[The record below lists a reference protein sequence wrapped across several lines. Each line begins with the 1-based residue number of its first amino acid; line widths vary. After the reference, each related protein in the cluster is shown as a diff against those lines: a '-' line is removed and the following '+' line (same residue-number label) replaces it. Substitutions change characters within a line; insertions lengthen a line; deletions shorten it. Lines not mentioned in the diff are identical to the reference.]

1 MALHLVTGYAGTE
14 HITSADQGAYNMA
27 TFAEGE
33 FVFDRGNKFA
43 ATVVSN
49 NVVSIAD
56 GEAMM
61 QGRFI
66 KMIAGTS
73 EDVTIE
79 NGTQGMNRND
89 LICIRYEKNT
99 STGVETASFV
109 VKKGTETSSTP
120 TDPEYT
126 TGDITDGQDL
136 VNEMPMYRVVL
147 NGLNIASIA
156 ELFVIKAAFADK
168 PVELIFEQ
176 VNATTITT
184 SLVLSYNPQ
193 YFSFSIGD
201 WEFIKRKYKLLQFVL
216 MRCDSSGKYF
226 RDNYDSLKKEWIVFP
241 DIIGDISSI
250 YYINDE
256 FLESFSGGYST
267 RIGNDLDLISP
278 KVKGYYTFRCFI
290 TSRGTVE
297 CWTQLLPFMRNRAG
311 TVETTSANTVLV
323 SNSLTVQNTYYHK
336 LSVYG
341 MPR

>member
-89 LICIRYEKNT
+89 LICIRYEKNA

-136 VNEMPMYRVVL
+136 VNEMPMYRCTL
-147 NGLNIASIA
+147 NGLNLS
-156 ELFVIKAAFADK
+156 
-168 PVELIFEQ
+168 
-176 VNATTITT
+176 ITT
-184 SLVLSYNPQ
+184 L
-193 YFSFSIGD
+193 FT
-201 WEFIKRKYKLLQFVL
+201 IKTAEYAVDR
-216 MRCDSSGKYF
+216 
-226 RDNYDSLKKEWIVFP
+226 EPIE
-241 DIIGDISSI
+241 ISSI
-250 YYINDE
+250 GYWTRVNDH
-256 FLESFSGGYST
+256 YTIST
-267 RIGNDLDLISP
+267 
-278 KVKGYYTFRCFI
+278 
-290 TSRGTVE
+290 
-297 CWTQLLPFMRNRAG
+297 A
-311 TVETTSANTVLV
+311 
-323 SNSLTVQNTYYHK
+323 SNNPYK
-336 LSVYG
+336 LSGLQQVGLTDSRSVSQYF
-341 MPR
+341 MAASIYYVDKWNEIKNLRTEEKLFSVLKF